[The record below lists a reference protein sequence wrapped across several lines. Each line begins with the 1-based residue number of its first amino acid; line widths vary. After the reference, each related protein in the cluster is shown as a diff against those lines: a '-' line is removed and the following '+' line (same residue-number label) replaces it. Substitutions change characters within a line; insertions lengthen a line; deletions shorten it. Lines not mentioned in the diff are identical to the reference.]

1 MNEYSAVTIERL
13 GPVARVT
20 MNRPNQL
27 NAFNRD
33 LRRDLLN
40 AVREVNDDEAIRVC
54 ILTGAGRAFCA
65 GADLTEQPSDNFR
78 VDDQLNHEY
87 KPTLLA
93 ITEADKPWISAING
107 PAAGIGS
114 AFAMACDLSVIGE
127 QAYLYQAFTAI
138 GLVPDGG
145 STWLLARAVGRK
157 RAYELMIEG
166 TKIKGAQALELG
178 LVNKVVA
185 DDQVQSAALEW
196 ANALAQKSP
205 LSLSCT
211 KEALAAAMECDFGT
225 AISVE
230 AELQRTCTSS
240 DDAREGAM
248 AFFERRDP
256 VWTGR

>member
-1 MNEYSAVTIERL
+1 MNEYSAVTVERL

-20 MNRPNQL
+20 MNRPKQL

-114 AFAMACDLSVIGE
+114 AFAMACDLSVI
-127 QAYLYQAFTAI
+127 
-138 GLVPDGG
+138 
-145 STWLLARAVGRK
+145 
-157 RAYELMIEG
+157 
-166 TKIKGAQALELG
+166 
-178 LVNKVVA
+178 
-185 DDQVQSAALEW
+185 
-196 ANALAQKSP
+196 
-205 LSLSCT
+205 C
-211 KEALAAAMECDFGT
+211 
-225 AISVE
+225 
-230 AELQRTCTSS
+230 
-240 DDAREGAM
+240 
-248 AFFERRDP
+248 
-256 VWTGR
+256 